1 MRRVDIQGHCDSRFS
16 EVAEQFERNFAE
28 RGELGA
34 SVAISVG
41 GDKVVDLWGGHTD
54 AERTASWDKD
64 TLCVV
69 MSCTKGLVAL
79 CAHLLAIDGVLD
91 FDERVATYWPE
102 FAQAGKQDVLV
113 GQLLSHQVG
122 VVALR
127 DPVPPGGFY
136 DWDDIVRRLAAEE
149 PFWSPGSRYGYHALT
164 FGFLVGEVIRRVT
177 GKTIGAYFRD
187 EVARPLG
194 LDLHLGLPMS
204 EHGRVATLLFPPM
217 PEPGDPISRYTMLA
231 VTEPESIPGLIMQNN
246 GGYMVPGEC
255 VSPDALSAELP
266 STGAVGN
273 ARSLEAM
280 YRAIVHDRQVGRFTI
295 DAEDLVRMGAVASAV
310 SEDAVLFGPGRWTL
324 GFHKCG
330 CSPRGVDPAVRVML
344 SEDAFGH
351 TGMGGSIG
359 FCDPPADLS
368 FAYVMNQMAN
378 DMGLGPTGQSLV
390 DAAYRAIGYR
400 KAKYDTWVTG

>member
-1 MRRVDIQGHCDSRFS
+1 VDVQGHCDSRFA
-16 EVAEQFERNFAE
+16 EVAEEFERNFAE

-41 GDKVVDLWGGHTD
+41 GETVVDLWGGHAD
-54 AERTASWDKD
+54 PDRSVPWDKD
-64 TLCVV
+64 TLCVI

-79 CAHLLAIDGVLD
+79 CAHLLASDGALD

-102 FAQAGKQDVLV
+102 FGQAGKQDVLV
-113 GQLLSHQVG
+113 RHLLTHQAG

-127 DPVPPGGFY
+127 EPVPAGGFY
-136 DWDDIVRRLAAEE
+136 DWDDIVGRLAAEE
-149 PFWSPGSRYGYHALT
+149 PFWQPGSRHGYHALT
-164 FGFLVGEVIRRVT
+164 FGFLVGEVVRRVT
-177 GKTIGAYFRD
+177 GQTIGAFFRD

-194 LDLHLGLPMS
+194 LDLHLGLPAS
-204 EHGRVATLLFPPM
+204 EHGRVATVLFPPM
-217 PEPGDPISRYTMLA
+217 PEPGDPIGRYMLLA
-231 VTEPESIPGLIMQNN
+231 ATEPESIPGLIMQNN
-246 GGYMVPGEC
+246 GGYMVPGEFD
-255 VSPDALSAELP
+255 SPAALSAEVP
-266 STGAVGN
+266 STGAAGN
-273 ARSLEAM
+273 ARGLEGM
-280 YRAIVHDRQVGRFTI
+280 YRAIVHDRQVGRFAI

-324 GFHKCG
+324 GFHKSG
-330 CSPRGVDPAVRVML
+330 CSPRGFEPPVSVLL

-400 KAKYDTWVTG
+400 KEKYDSWVAR